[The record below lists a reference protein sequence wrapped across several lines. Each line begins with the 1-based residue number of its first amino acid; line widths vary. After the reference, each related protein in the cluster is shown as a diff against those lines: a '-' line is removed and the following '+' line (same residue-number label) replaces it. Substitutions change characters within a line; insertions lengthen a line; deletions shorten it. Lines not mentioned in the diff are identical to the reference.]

1 MLVVPVSCVSHGGL
15 EHTFC
20 TVPVVCPLPVL
31 ELSCVDVVVVPVWCV
46 SQGGLEQTGEVRGH
60 PPPPPPLD
68 DLLWLSED
76 EELSVMPILS
86 EPMLERAVV
95 EV

>member
-1 MLVVPVSCVSHGGL
+1 MPI
-15 EHTFC
+15 
-20 TVPVVCPLPVL
+20 L
-31 ELSCVDVVVVPVWCV
+31 ELSCVEVVVVPVSCV
-46 SQGGLEQTGEVRGH
+46 SQGGLEQTGDVRGD
-60 PPPPPPLD
+60 PTPPPPLD